1 MNKNNV
7 VINISIEVNED
18 IFPEI
23 SIKYGENEISLNK
36 DQQIYSV
43 CGKSQTMQQKTKVDE
58 NVKKLENLI
67 LHPNEVK
74 ELRELVGMS
83 RTEFANLADLSI
95 STMEN
100 YENGYKTI
108 SKFRAT
114 TRNKLIQAVRILQE
128 QKT

>member
-1 MNKNNV
+1 MMICMN
-7 VINISIEVNED
+7 IYQIGIG
-18 IFPEI
+18 IL
-23 SIKYGENEISLNK
+23 YGENEISLNK